1 MKLKLIA
8 TVVVTWEV
16 TKNIWVP
23 CNFVYN
29 QWTQTNDAT
38 SFCQQ
43 QVVTQHSQEF
53 NDPDP
58 LVAQALADNFIGSKP
73 HGDPAFSISTPAS
86 FNLDPKIGLEGVA
99 E

>member
-1 MKLKLIA
+1 MKIKLLA

-38 SFCQQ
+38 SFCQR

-53 NDPDP
+53 SDPDP

-73 HGDPAFSISTPAS
+73 HGASNFSISNAMS
-86 FNLDPKIGLEGVA
+86 SLVSSGIELQ
-99 E
+99 